1 MEQQIKVLG
10 KVCITVDGDWD
21 STKEYERLCMV
32 SNPATKKIYISKMF
46 VPSAIDITNTKYW
59 QLLCSWGVI
68 NNLVSEDA
76 ESALSANMG
85 KVLKELI
92 DNLDYTI
99 THVSEQHE
107 EDIKNLT
114 TVIDNV
120 IDQHASDID
129 ELRTALNNITSFN
142 VEVVT
147 ELPTTG
153 QKGVIYLVKST
164 GNTTDK
170 AIYTEYIW
178 VPSTSKYEILGEF
191 ETAVDL
197 NNYQDKLV
205 SGNNIKTINGLS
217 LLGSG
222 NINTTPDNATTSK
235 AGLMSA
241 EDKQKLDSLSE
252 SEGSKVTFTRMYA
265 SGTKIGTITINGV
278 ATDIYIPIWVG
289 TKAQYDA
296 IANKDSDITYNIIDA

>member
-1 MEQQIKVLG
+1 MEQQVKVLG
-10 KVCITVDGDWD
+10 KVCVTVNGDWD
-21 STKEYERLCMV
+21 STKEYERLCIV
-32 SNPATKKIYISKMF
+32 CNPATKKIYISKMF

-59 QLLCSWGVI
+59 QFLCGWGII
-68 NNLVSEDA
+68 NNLISEDT

-92 DNLDYTI
+92 DNLNYTI
-99 THVSEQHE
+99 NAVSEQHE
-107 EDIKNLT
+107 EDVKNLT
-114 TVIDNV
+114 NVIDNV

-129 ELRTALNNITSFN
+129 ELRNALNNITSFN

-147 ELPTTG
+147 TLPTTG
-153 QKGVIYLVKST
+153 QKGIIYLVKSS

-178 VPSTSKYEILGEF
+178 IPSISKYETLGEF

-205 SGNNIKTINGLS
+205 SGSNIKTINGIS

-222 NINTTPDNATTSK
+222 NINTTPDNATTTK

-241 EDKQKLDSLSE
+241 ADKEKLDNLSE
-252 SEGSKVTFTRMYA
+252 FDGSKVTFTRMYA
-265 SGTKIGTITINGV
+265 SGTKIGTITIDGV
-278 ATDIYIPIWVG
+278 STDIYIPIWVG

-296 IANKDSDITYNIIDA
+296 IATKDSDITYNIIDA